1 MPPSETKKI
10 EEKIKC
16 KPDFKMIIIRVK
28 KTKQKILSNCCRS
41 SKHCLCAALIPTQ
54 PAEEA
59 PQRRE
64 FALQGCERAIANSLG
79 EARPLVE
86 GPGSG

>member
-1 MPPSETKKI
+1 MSLKLTMIGGKKKKKDHLITKI
-10 EEKIKC
+10 T
-16 KPDFKMIIIRVK
+16 PYVF
-28 KTKQKILSNCCRS
+28 